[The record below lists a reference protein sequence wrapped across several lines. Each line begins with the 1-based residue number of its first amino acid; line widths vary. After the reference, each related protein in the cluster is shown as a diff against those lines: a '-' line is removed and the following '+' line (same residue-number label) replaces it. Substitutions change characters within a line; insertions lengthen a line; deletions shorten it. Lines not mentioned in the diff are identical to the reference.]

1 MPRGVPR
8 WKKWEPPPI
17 PPIPMDDNLVFL
29 WECLQYSDY
38 RTVSF
43 PYFSPS
49 RAYQV
54 FTEYYPRYEMS
65 GGSYTIVLQTNLRP
79 QIDFKTVG
87 RAFQM
92 TRDEAL
98 ECFKDVR
105 RAIEH
110 AICQDFIEKS
120 NAQRARAGLSSS
132 SILLRANDGRGPS
145 NNWPSNNA
153 GPANTAQANAGPAR
167 AGPSN
172 GNPAGVESSNAG
184 PSNTVQSAGQH
195 RQNAAPVAQ
204 ASENVRM
211 VPVAAKQASNV
222 SSAAPVHSAA
232 PAKSATPV
240 DSAAPSTAGPS
251 NTRPSTTGQT
261 TGNARFAPV
270 QTSQTFSH
278 PRASPFNAGPSA
290 GPSSV
295 NTVLSNTGQQAPRG
309 NKILPTQPFS
319 LPRAGPVLLDMTGLG
334 CFLGRTESA
343 PAPNMANTGL
353 PRIDQSTNTTGASS
367 VAAAEAGSS
376 NVGDLEDG
384 KPPVSS
390 ERVSTSPAKNDKGKK
405 RKRVSESEGD
415 MDVDKSVKKKG
426 TAK

>member
-1 MPRGVPR
+1 
-8 WKKWEPPPI
+8 
-17 PPIPMDDNLVFL
+17 
-29 WECLQYSDY
+29 
-38 RTVSF
+38 
-43 PYFSPS
+43 
-49 RAYQV
+49 
-54 FTEYYPRYEMS
+54 MS
-65 GGSYTIVLQTNLRP
+65 GGFYTIVLQANLHP

-92 TRDEAL
+92 TYDEAL
-98 ECFKDVR
+98 ECFKGLR

-120 NAQRARAGLSSS
+120 NAQRSRAGLSSS

-145 NNWPSNNA
+145 NNWPSNN
-153 GPANTAQANAGPAR
+153 GQAST
-167 AGPSN
+167 GPSN
-172 GNPAGVESSNAG
+172 GNPAGVGSSNAG
-184 PSNTVQSAGQH
+184 PSNTVQSASQYG
-195 RQNAAPVAQ
+195 QNAAPVAQ
-204 ASENVRM
+204 TSENARK

-222 SSAAPVHSAA
+222 SSAAPVNSTA
-232 PAKSATPV
+232 PAKSAIPV
-240 DSAAPSTAGPS
+240 DSAAPSNTGSS
-251 NTRPSTTGQT
+251 NARPSTTGQT

-295 NTVLSNTGQQAPRG
+295 NTVISNTGQQAPRS
-309 NKILPTQPFS
+309 NTVPSIQPFN

-343 PAPNMANTGL
+343 PVPNMANTGI
-353 PRIDQSTNTTGASS
+353 PRTDQSTTTTGASS
-367 VAAAEAGSS
+367 AAVAEAGSS
-376 NVGDLEDG
+376 NIGDLEDE

-405 RKRVSESEGD
+405 RKRVSESGDD
-415 MDVDKSVKKKG
+415 MDVDKSVKKTG

>member
-8 WKKWEPPPI
+8 WKTREPPLI

-38 RTVSF
+38 RTVSVPPF
-43 PYFSPS
+43 LP
-49 RAYQV
+49 RAYQI

-65 GGSYTIVLQTNLRP
+65 SGFYTIVLQANLRP

-98 ECFKDVR
+98 ECFKDLR

-145 NNWPSNNA
+145 NNWPSNNS
-153 GPANTAQANAGPAR
+153 GPSNTTQIST
-167 AGPSN
+167 GPSN
-172 GNPAGVESSNAG
+172 GNPAGVGSSNAG
-184 PSNTVQSAGQH
+184 PSNTVQSASQH
-195 RQNAAPVAQ
+195 RQNAAPVVQ
-204 ASENVRM
+204 TSENARKVF
-211 VPVAAKQASNV
+211 VAVKQASNV
-222 SSAAPVHSAA
+222 SSTAPVNSTA
-232 PAKSATPV
+232 PAKSANSA
-240 DSAAPSTAGPS
+240 DSAAPSNTGSS
-251 NTRPSTTGQT
+251 NARASTTGQT
-261 TGNARFAPV
+261 TGNSRFAPV

-295 NTVLSNTGQQAPRG
+295 NTILSNTGQQAPRS
-309 NKILPTQPFS
+309 NTVPSIQPFN

-343 PAPNMANTGL
+343 PAPNMANTGI
-353 PRIDQSTNTTGASS
+353 PRTDQSTNTTGASS
-367 VAAAEAGSS
+367 VAVAEAGSS
-376 NVGDLEDG
+376 NIGDLEDE

-390 ERVSTSPAKNDKGKK
+390 ERVSTSPTKNDKGKK

>member
-98 ECFKDVR
+98 ECFKDLR

-145 NNWPSNNA
+145 NNWPSNDS
-153 GPANTAQANAGPAR
+153 GRSNTTQASTGH
-167 AGPSN
+167 SN
-172 GNPAGVESSNAG
+172 GNPAGVGSPNAG
-184 PSNTVQSAGQH
+184 PSNTVQPANQH
-195 RQNAAPVAQ
+195 RLNAAPVGQ
-204 ASENVRM
+204 ASENARKAS
-211 VPVAAKQASNV
+211 VAANQASNV
-222 SSAAPVHSAA
+222 FSAAIVNSTA
-232 PAKSATPV
+232 PAKA
-240 DSAAPSTAGPS
+240 AAPSNTGS
-251 NTRPSTTGQT
+251 SDTRPSTTGQT

-278 PRASPFNAGPSA
+278 PRASPFSA
-290 GPSSV
+290 GPSTNPSHI
-295 NTVLSNTGQQAPRG
+295 NTALSSTGQQAPRS
-309 NKILPTQPFS
+309 NAIPPTQSFS

-343 PAPNMANTGL
+343 PGPNMANTGI
-353 PRIDQSTNTTGASS
+353 PRTGQSTSTTGASS
-367 VAAAEAGSS
+367 VAVAEAGSS
-376 NVGDLEDG
+376 NIGDLEDE
-384 KPPVSS
+384 KPLVPTEPVF
-390 ERVSTSPAKNDKGKK
+390 TSPTKSDKGKK
-405 RKRVSESEGD
+405 RKRVSEFEDD
-415 MDVDKSVKKKG
+415 MDVDKSVKKNG